1 MRTEPKSAVRTLD
14 LVEALARAQGGL
26 TFTDLQQTLGI
37 PKSSLHELLAVLT
50 SRGYLEL
57 DQVSGMYMLGIR
69 IWETGQA
76 YLQHHDLVREARPV
90 MQSIVDALN
99 ETVQLAVLDGVENV
113 YLAKI
118 DCSHPIRLQ
127 SAVGKRLFAHATGL
141 GKALL
146 ANLPE
151 KTLMA
156 RLGEQPLPQFTDRTV
171 TDPIVLMR
179 ELAIVRDRGFAV
191 DNQEYTMGLRC
202 IAVPIHDHQG
212 QAVAA
217 VSTSIPMMRITTDQ
231 LALALRLLAE
241 GSLEI
246 ARRLGAARDHQQL
259 RRLAD
264 RPAEYLAQAEELAAH
279 PVPYLVG

>member
-1 MRTEPKSAVRTLD
+1 MRPEPKSAVRTLD
-14 LVEALARAQGGL
+14 LVEALARAQQGL
-26 TFTDLQQTLGI
+26 TFTNLQQALNI

-57 DQVSGMYMLGIR
+57 DPASGMYMLGIR

-76 YLQHHDLVREARPV
+76 YRQHHDLVREAHPV
-90 MQSIVDALN
+90 MQSIVDVLN
-99 ETVQLAVLDGVENV
+99 ETVQLAVLDGIENV

-141 GKALL
+141 GKVLL
-146 ANLPE
+146 ASLPE
-151 KTLMA
+151 RTLTA
-156 RLGEQPLPQFTDRTV
+156 RLGEQPLPQFTDHTV

-179 ELAIVRDRGFAV
+179 ELAVVRDRGFAV

-202 IAVPIHDHQG
+202 IAVPIHDHRG
-212 QAVAA
+212 QTVAA
-217 VSTSIPMMRITTDQ
+217 VSTSIPLMRLTTEQ
-231 LALALRLLAE
+231 LTLALRLLAE

-246 ARRLGAARDHQQL
+246 SRRLGAARDHEQL

-264 RPAEYLAQAEELAAH
+264 RPTEHLARAEGITAN
-279 PVPYLVG
+279 PVPSLVG

>member
-14 LVEALARAQGGL
+14 LVEALARAQEGL
-26 TFTDLQQTLGI
+26 TFTDLQQTLNI

-57 DQVSGMYMLGIR
+57 DPSNGMYMLGLR

-76 YLQHHDLVREARPV
+76 YLQHHDLVREAHPV

-99 ETVQLAVLDGVENV
+99 ETVQLAVLDGIENV

-141 GKALL
+141 GKVLL
-146 ANLPE
+146 ASLPE
-151 KTLMA
+151 RTLTA
-156 RLGEQPLPQFTDRTV
+156 RLGEQPLPRFTDRTV
-171 TDPIVLMR
+171 TNPIALMH
-179 ELAIVRDRGFAV
+179 ELAVVRDRGFAV

-202 IAVPIHDHQG
+202 IAVPIHDHRG
-212 QAVAA
+212 QTVAA
-217 VSTSIPMMRITTDQ
+217 VSTSIPMMRLTTEQ
-231 LALALRLLAE
+231 LTLALRLLAE

-246 ARRLGAARDHQQL
+246 ARRLGAARDHEQL

-264 RPAEYLAQAEELAAH
+264 CPTEHLARAEGITAN
-279 PVPYLVG
+279 PVPSLAG